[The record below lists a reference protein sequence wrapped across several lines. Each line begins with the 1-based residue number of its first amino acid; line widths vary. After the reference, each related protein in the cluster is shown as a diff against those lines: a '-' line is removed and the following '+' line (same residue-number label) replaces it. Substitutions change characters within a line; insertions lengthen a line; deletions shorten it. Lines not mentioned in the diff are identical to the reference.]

1 MTRPVKQK
9 KEKKEYHGFKAVIRD
24 PQVIIAIVL
33 LIAALC
39 LIFIPIGDR
48 GDNPTNLK
56 FGLDLEGGSWIQL
69 EFQGDI
75 VNIEPLSAQ
84 SAYDVAD
91 KVATALGCTVTPM
104 TASSNGTIDK
114 IEVAAK
120 FDEDELKEAFT
131 SAGATY
137 KGKSAGVSSTT
148 AESAKRTLESKL
160 NSLGT
165 NDVKIN
171 IMSSGDT
178 AQYVR
183 VELAGV
189 NITEAQELLGS
200 QGKFEI
206 RIETSDG
213 GEKYVLSGDS
223 ITSVQSPSKDTTS
236 GSWGVGFTL
245 NEDGAKKFQQACIE
259 TGATTNPSAHNIS
272 MYLDDEQIFSAPLAT
287 DLAKS
292 LAKSPTYKM
301 QATVGSGD
309 EGLKKAQELEIHLRS
324 GALPVDVKTAG
335 VGSTSAA
342 LGDYFKIISVIAAIA
357 ALLAVAVFV
366 YIRYRLLSIVIPMI
380 LTNISE
386 VIMLLGFSVVI
397 QQQLDLAAIAA
408 VIAVLGTGIDQ
419 LIIITDEV
427 VHEGVMPAKRLYLKR
442 LKRALTIILTS
453 AATVIIAMLP
463 LIFMDLSTL
472 KGFAIVNIVGIL
484 IGVIVTRPAYGKIIM
499 EIMDSKKNKD
509 KVKNTPRV
517 ESP

>member
-39 LIFIPIGDR
+39 AIFIPIGDR

-69 EFQGDI
+69 EFQADLVTIEKVNTAEELSSI
-75 VNIEPLSAQ
+75 VEKLSKSLDCTVKALALDRIE
-84 SAYDVAD
+84 VD
-91 KVATALGCTVTPM
+91 KVFP
-104 TASSNGTIDK
+104 
-114 IEVAAK
+114 
-120 FDEDELKEAFT
+120 EDQLKQAFAN
-131 SAGATY
+131 AGATY
-137 KGKSAGVSSTT
+137 ISKTTGVGKET
-148 AESAKRTLESKL
+148 ADSIKRTLESKL

-165 NDVKIN
+165 NDVKITLTPA
-171 IMSSGDT
+171 GDT
-178 AQYVR
+178 SKYAR

-189 NITEAQELLGS
+189 NVSEAQELLGS

-206 RIETSDG
+206 KIATTNGE
-213 GEKYVLSGDS
+213 EKYVLSGES
-223 ITSVQSPSKDTTS
+223 VVSVQSPARDMTS

-245 NEDGAKKFQQACIE
+245 NEEGAKKFQQACIE

-272 MYLDDEQIFSAPLAT
+272 MYLDGEQIFSAPLAS
-287 DLAKS
+287 S
-292 LAKSPTYKM
+292 LASSLAHSPTNQM
-301 QATVGSGD
+301 QATVGGGD
-309 EGLKKAQELEIHLRS
+309 EGKKKAEELEIHLRS
-324 GALPVDVKTAG
+324 GALPVEVKIAG
-335 VGSTSAA
+335 VGSTSAS
-342 LGDYFKIISVIAAIA
+342 LGEYFKLISVLA
-357 ALLAVAVFV
+357 ALAALIAVAVFV
-366 YIRYRLLSIVIPMI
+366 YIRYRLLSIVIPMV
-380 LTNISE
+380 LTNIAE
-386 VIMLLGFSVVI
+386 VVMLLGFSVVI

-427 VHEGVMPAKRLYLKR
+427 VHEGVMPAKNLYMKR
-442 LKRALTIILTS
+442 LKRALVIILTS

-484 IGVIVTRPAYGKIIM
+484 IGVIITRPAYGKIIM
-499 EIMDSKKNKD
+499 EIMDCKKNKT
-509 KVKNTPRV
+509 KIR
-517 ESP
+517 E